1 MRRATPHGSQA
12 PRSSPSAA
20 PLAIAPNGRG
30 PLLASRLTPA
40 KDCMKSRRGLL
51 KSPRAIAVY
60 LFYRSGEPLVALA
73 AGRDLPIEAETLEGL
88 LSVVGNFVE
97 TSVRGS
103 RGYATTA
110 MRYDEV
116 GIVAVRGEVVIGA
129 ALNDGTAPD
138 SLKADLLRIVR
149 DFEERHWR
157 NLASWEAATKLP
169 DQASDE
175 FSKLLRTTDR
185 R

>member
-1 MRRATPHGSQA
+1 MLPVGWKYVK
-12 PRSSPSAA
+12 
-20 PLAIAPNGRG
+20 AIVRG
-30 PLLASRLTPA
+30 P
-40 KDCMKSRRGLL
+40 
-51 KSPRAIAVY
+51 
-60 LFYRSGEPLVALA
+60 
-73 AGRDLPIEAETLEGL
+73 
-88 LSVVGNFVE
+88 
-97 TSVRGS
+97 

-110 MRYDEV
+110 MRYDEF
-116 GIVAVRGEVVIGA
+116 GIVAVRGEFVIGA
-129 ALNDGTAPD
+129 ALNDGTAHD

-157 NLASWEAATKLP
+157 NLASWEAATKLS

>member
-30 PLLASRLTPA
+30 PLLATRLTPA

-73 AGRDLPIEAETLEGL
+73 AGRALPIEAETPQGL
-88 LSVVGNFVE
+88 VSAVRKFVG

-103 RGYATTA
+103 RGCATPA
-110 MRYDEV
+110 MRHD
-116 GIVAVRGEVVIGA
+116 
-129 ALNDGTAPD
+129 ALG
-138 SLKADLLRIVR
+138 RV
-149 DFEERHWR
+149 
-157 NLASWEAATKLP
+157 
-169 DQASDE
+169 
-175 FSKLLRTTDR
+175 
-185 R
+185 